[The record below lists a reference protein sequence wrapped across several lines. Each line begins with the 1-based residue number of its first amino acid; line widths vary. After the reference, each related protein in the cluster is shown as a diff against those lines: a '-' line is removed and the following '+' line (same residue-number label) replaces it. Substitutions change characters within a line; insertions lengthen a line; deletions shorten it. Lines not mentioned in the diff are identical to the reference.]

1 MRSHPL
7 GKGWWWDQTWNTTG
21 GCRPLSPGCLNC
33 YAARCAGTL
42 QTDTEIPLYLGTT
55 DLKRGRYTFNGEQTV
70 LPPWHPAWTFPL
82 RWPGA
87 DQPVLGPGMPSLLWV
102 ADMNE
107 LFLPGRPKWA
117 LDRTIGTL
125 VISDHIGL
133 ILTKLP
139 CQMAA
144 YINAQPAFVQERW
157 RLKLWLGISAERQQ
171 EFDLRW
177 PVMRD
182 FAERGWLVF
191 VSIAP
196 MIGPVTLPDDFLSL
210 ARWVICSGE
219 QGPLAHV
226 RPMKASWARAVR
238 DQCVDEG
245 IPFFMKQVA
254 GKKPIKP
261 DLLIFR
267 QFPHWRSW
275 PTAK

>member
-1 MRSHPL
+1 
-7 GKGWWWDQTWNTTG
+7 
-21 GCRPLSPGCLNC
+21 
-33 YAARCAGTL
+33 
-42 QTDTEIPLYLGTT
+42 
-55 DLKRGRYTFNGEQTV
+55 
-70 LPPWHPAWTFPL
+70 
-82 RWPGA
+82 
-87 DQPVLGPGMPSLLWV
+87 MPSLLWV
-102 ADMNE
+102 ADMHE

-133 ILTKLP
+133 ILTKCPDRL
-139 CQMAA
+139 AA

-157 RLKLWLGISAERQQ
+157 RLKLWLGFSAENQFW
-171 EFDLRW
+171 FDKRW
-177 PVMRD
+177 PHMRE

-210 ARWVICSGE
+210 GKWVICSGE

-238 DQCVDEG
+238 DQCLDDATVP

-254 GKKPIKP
+254 GKKPVKP
-261 DLLIFR
+261 DLLMFR
-267 QFPHWRSW
+267 QFPHWRTW

>member
-1 MRSHPL
+1 M
-7 GKGWWWDQTWNTTG
+7 Q
-21 GCRPLSPGCLNC
+21 
-33 YAARCAGTL
+33 
-42 QTDTEIPLYLGTT
+42 
-55 DLKRGRYTFNGEQTV
+55 
-70 LPPWHPAWTFPL
+70 
-82 RWPGA
+82 
-87 DQPVLGPGMPSLLWV
+87 SLLWA
-102 ADMNE
+102 ADMHE
-107 LFLPGRPKWA
+107 FFLPGRPKWA

-157 RLKLWLGISAERQQ
+157 RLKLWLGFSAERQH
-171 EFDLRW
+171 EFDQRW
-177 PVMRD
+177 PVMRA

-196 MIGPVTLPDDFLSL
+196 MTGPICLPDDSLSFLS
-210 ARWVICSGE
+210 WVICSGE

-226 RPMKASWARAVR
+226 RSMKASWARAVR
-238 DQCVDEG
+238 DQCVDDASVP

-254 GKKPIKP
+254 GKRPIPP

-275 PTAK
+275 PTPK